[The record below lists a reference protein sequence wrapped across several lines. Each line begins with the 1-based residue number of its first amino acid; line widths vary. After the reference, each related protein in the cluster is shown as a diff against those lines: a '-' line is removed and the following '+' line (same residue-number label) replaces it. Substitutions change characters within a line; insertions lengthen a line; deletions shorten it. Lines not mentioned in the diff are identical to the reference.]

1 MNGGR
6 LKQEESPLP
15 PQNIITMTTSPP
27 QPLEF
32 QSNWK
37 TVRLG
42 MLGWVIFVIGVV
54 GFTYLIRRYVVYQ
67 NDFRT
72 WNEWAWMVVAQ
83 HLVFLALGFYMIWQ
97 SYLPGRWKTTLKV
110 YLDDKK
116 LEIITAGQT
125 ETLPFERI
133 QCVVF
138 KAASPIFTTYYLYWA
153 EVRTGRIP
161 LIAFSE
167 VRHSNDFFDL
177 LIRRAGLRVEQ
188 EPSSP

>member
-1 MNGGR
+1 MPTA
-6 LKQEESPLP
+6 Q
-15 PQNIITMTTSPP
+15 PQT
-27 QPLEF
+27 LEY

-42 MLGWVIFVIGVV
+42 LLGWVILVIGIV
-54 GFTYLIRRYVVYQ
+54 GATFLLRRYIVYP
-67 NDFRT
+67 NDFRS
-72 WNEWAWMVVAQ
+72 WNEWAWIVVAQ
-83 HLVFLALGFYMIWQ
+83 HLIFLTLGFYMIWQ
-97 SYLPGRWKTTLKV
+97 SYLPGQWKTTLKV
-110 YLDDKK
+110 YLDEKK
-116 LEIITAGQT
+116 LEITTAGQVK
-125 ETLPFERI
+125 TLPFEQI

-153 EVRTGRIP
+153 EFGAERIP

-177 LIRRAGLRVEQ
+177 LIRRAGIRVNQ